1 MNRNVIEHPKN
12 YPWKDRSSVIQYQL
26 NRKHEKNLLYM
37 VLFIGGFN
45 PSIREDLYMN
55 AVRFAKE
62 ILNFQITACLLQ

>member
-1 MNRNVIEHPKN
+1 MNRNVTEHPKN

-45 PSIREDLYMN
+45 PSIRVYMN

>member
-1 MNRNVIEHPKN
+1 M
-12 YPWKDRSSVIQYQL
+12 IQYQL

>member
-1 MNRNVIEHPKN
+1 MNRNVIEHPQN

-45 PSIREDLYMN
+45 PSIRVYMN

>member
-1 MNRNVIEHPKN
+1 MNRNAIEHPKN
-12 YPWKDRSSVIQYQL
+12 YPWKDRSSVIQCQL

-45 PSIREDLYMN
+45 PSIRVYMN

>member
-26 NRKHEKNLLYM
+26 NQKHEKNLLYM

-45 PSIREDLYMN
+45 PSIRVYMN
-55 AVRFAKE
+55 AVRFVKE
-62 ILNFQITACLLQ
+62 ILNFQIIACLLQ

>member
-26 NRKHEKNLLYM
+26 NQKHEKNLLYM

-45 PSIREDLYMN
+45 PSIRVYMN
-55 AVRFAKE
+55 AVRFVKE
-62 ILNFQITACLLQ
+62 ILHFQITACLLQ